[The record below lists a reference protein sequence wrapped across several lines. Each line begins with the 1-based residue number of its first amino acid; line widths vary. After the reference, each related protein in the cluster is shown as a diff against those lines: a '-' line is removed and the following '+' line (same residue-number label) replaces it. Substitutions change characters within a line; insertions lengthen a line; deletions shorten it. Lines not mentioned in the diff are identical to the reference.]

1 MLLFRYDRNQHNPE
15 GSEMMK
21 ARIQITND
29 WVYLYG
35 PDNKV
40 IKSERLLGSRII
52 AIAKLRTFAKTKGY
66 EVS

>member
-1 MLLFRYDRNQHNPE
+1 
-15 GSEMMK
+15 MK
-21 ARIQITND
+21 QARIQITHD

-40 IKSERLLGSRII
+40 IKSEKFSGSTVI